1 MKMYAISDLHGNLA
15 GLDLQDADVVVIAGD
30 VAPIK
35 GWGVWHVNDQVK
47 WMNQKFAAWCEQ
59 YPKAE
64 FVVIP
69 GNHDLFAQRD
79 DVPTKLMLPRNV
91 HFIVDDMIEVKGLRI
106 AGSPWI
112 PPISGRW
119 AFETNDE
126 AELARR
132 FMWIPEGVDI
142 LITHTP
148 PFVEGWNVDVSL
160 QTKSPHFGSRALT
173 AAIVRV
179 KPKLVFCGHIHT
191 GDHRIHEL
199 VHANGQITKIY
210 NVSRLDE
217 DYAVAFESQIAHVCR
232 NEDLSELTIEL
243 DDDLVTE
250 ARKRFRRYGISLEQ
264 GASMFIEEFVRAKG
278 DMAKS
283 TSAAAERLQ
292 RIISLSPQFANCGQ
306 EQTGKG
312 ERS

>member
-1 MKMYAISDLHGNLA
+1 MNIYAVSDLHGNLT
-15 GLDLQDADVVVIAGD
+15 GLDPRDADIVVIAGD
-30 VAPIK
+30 VAPMK
-35 GWGVWHVNDQVK
+35 GWGIWHINDQVK
-47 WMNQKFAAWCEQ
+47 WVNQKFAAWCEK

-91 HFIVDDMIEVKGLRI
+91 HFVVDGVVEVKGVRI

-126 AELARR
+126 ADLARH
-132 FMWIPEGVDI
+132 FKWIPEGVDI
-142 LITHTP
+142 LVTHTP

-160 QTKSPHFGSRALT
+160 QTQSPHFGSRALA
-173 AAIVRV
+173 AAIARA

-191 GDHRIHEL
+191 GDHRVHEL
-199 VHANGQITKIY
+199 VHADGLITKIY

-217 DYAVAFESQIAHVCR
+217 DYAVAFEPQIEYACR
-232 NEDLSELTIEL
+232 SEDLVALTVEL
-243 DDDLVTE
+243 DEDLVKE
-250 ARKRFRRYGISLEQ
+250 ARERFRSYGISLEQ
-264 GASMFIEEFVRAKG
+264 GATMFIEEFVRAQG
-278 DMAKS
+278 DMAKA
-283 TSAAAERLQ
+283 TSAATERLQ
-292 RIISLSPQFANCGQ
+292 RI
-306 EQTGKG
+306 
-312 ERS
+312 RS

>member
-1 MKMYAISDLHGNLA
+1 MNIYAVSDLHGNLT
-15 GLDLQDADVVVIAGD
+15 GLDPHDADIVVIAGD
-30 VAPIK
+30 VAPMK
-35 GWGVWHVNDQVK
+35 GWGIWHINDQVK
-47 WMNQKFAAWCEQ
+47 WVNQKFAAWCEK

-91 HFIVDDMIEVKGLRI
+91 HFVVDGVVEVKGVRI

-126 AELARR
+126 ADLARH
-132 FMWIPEGVDI
+132 FKWIPEGVDI
-142 LITHTP
+142 LVTHTP

-160 QTKSPHFGSRALT
+160 QTQSPHFGSRALA
-173 AAIVRV
+173 AAIARA

-191 GDHRIHEL
+191 GDHRVHEL
-199 VHANGQITKIY
+199 VHADGLITKIY

-217 DYAVAFESQIAHVCR
+217 DYAVAFEPQIEYACR
-232 NEDLSELTIEL
+232 SEDLVALTVEL
-243 DDDLVTE
+243 DEDLVKE
-250 ARKRFRRYGISLEQ
+250 ARERFRSYGISLEQ
-264 GASMFIEEFVRAKG
+264 GATMFIEEFVRAQG
-278 DMAKS
+278 DMAKA
-283 TSAAAERLQ
+283 TSAATERLQ
-292 RIISLSPQFANCGQ
+292 RI
-306 EQTGKG
+306 
-312 ERS
+312 RS

>member
-1 MKMYAISDLHGNLA
+1 MKLYAVSDLHGNLA
-15 GLDLQDADVVVIAGD
+15 GLDPQDADVVVIAGD
-30 VAPIK
+30 VAPMK

-64 FVVIP
+64 FAVIP

-91 HFIVDDMIEVKGLRI
+91 HFIVDDIVEVKGLRI

-126 AELARR
+126 ADLARH
-132 FMWIPEGVDI
+132 FKWIPEGVDI
-142 LITHTP
+142 LVTHTP

-160 QTKSPHFGSRALT
+160 QTQSPHFGSRALA
-173 AAIVRV
+173 AAIARA

-191 GDHRIHEL
+191 GDHRVHEL
-199 VHANGQITKIY
+199 VHADGLITKIY

-217 DYAVAFESQIAHVCR
+217 DYAVAFEPQIEYACR
-232 NEDLSELTIEL
+232 SEDLVALTVEL
-243 DDDLVTE
+243 DEDLVKE
-250 ARKRFRRYGISLEQ
+250 ARERFRSYGISLEQ
-264 GASMFIEEFVRAKG
+264 GATMFIEEFVRAQG
-278 DMAKS
+278 DMAKA
-283 TSAAAERLQ
+283 TSAATERLQ
-292 RIISLSPQFANCGQ
+292 RI
-306 EQTGKG
+306 
-312 ERS
+312 RS

>member
-1 MKMYAISDLHGNLA
+1 MNLYAVSDLHGNLT
-15 GLDLQDADVVVIAGD
+15 GLDPRDADIVVIAGD
-30 VAPIK
+30 VAPMK
-35 GWGVWHVNDQVK
+35 GWGIWHINDQVK
-47 WMNQKFAAWCEQ
+47 WVNQKFAAWCEK

-91 HFIVDDMIEVKGLRI
+91 HFIVDGVVEVKGVRI

-126 AELARR
+126 ADLARH
-132 FMWIPEGVDI
+132 FKWIPEGVDI
-142 LITHTP
+142 LVTHTP

-160 QTKSPHFGSRALT
+160 QTQSPHFGSRALA
-173 AAIVRV
+173 AAIARA

-191 GDHRIHEL
+191 GDHRVHEL
-199 VHANGQITKIY
+199 VHADGLITKIY

-217 DYAVAFESQIAHVCR
+217 DYAVAFEPQIEYACR
-232 NEDLSELTIEL
+232 SEDLVALTVEL
-243 DDDLVTE
+243 DEELVME
-250 ARKRFRRYGISLEQ
+250 ARERFRSYGISLEQ
-264 GASMFIEEFVRAKG
+264 GATMFIEEFVRAQG
-278 DMAKS
+278 DMAKA
-283 TSAAAERLQ
+283 TSAATERLQ
-292 RIISLSPQFANCGQ
+292 RI
-306 EQTGKG
+306 
-312 ERS
+312 RS